1 MQQLNHKY
9 IEVTTFGY
17 ITAADE
23 GGGGGGGG
31 GTLVGGTPNTH
42 S

>member
-1 MQQLNHKY
+1 MHNCPRTEGTQ
-9 IEVTTFGY
+9 VS
-17 ITAADE
+17 AADA
-23 GGGGGGGG
+23 GFRRGG